1 MTAVNRLG
9 TAKQGWFGLVKFIY
23 MLVAFPLLL
32 VVGMV
37 TLFAMSSNRA
47 EAQIAGLH
55 LFSFVVWL
63 AILLPIGLFVK
74 GTLGRRKLLKK
85 ISSDLTNPSFFKPN
99 SEYEAFNEAAGKYL
113 GIDINNGTILYI
125 HRIRQGQVDVL
136 GLSMGDWTNREVEGN
151 MFRLYTKIPQL
162 PRIEISTPWAQRWF
176 DTLGAMEHKR
186 YDTPQPFKAYVN
198 DHIHLLE
205 HENKIHI
212 PKLA

>member
-1 MTAVNRLG
+1 MTVQRLK
-9 TAKQGWFGLVKFIY
+9 TAREGWFWIFKLVYGF
-23 MLVAFPLLL
+23 LAFPFLLFFSIA
-32 VVGMV
+32 MTSI
-37 TLFAMSSNRA
+37 TLSA
-47 EAQIAGLH
+47 ESEQRVAAYE
-55 LFSFVVWL
+55 VL
-63 AILLPIGLFVK
+63 AIASWVGVLFPIALLIK
-74 GTLGRRKLLKK
+74 GVFARRWLLKK
-85 ISSDLTNPSFFKPN
+85 ITSAVRDPLHFDPDSAHEMYHEGD
-99 SEYEAFNEAAGKYL
+99 GKYL

-136 GLSMGDWTNREVEGN
+136 GLSMGDWTNREVEGS

-205 HENKIHI
+205 HENKIQI

>member
-1 MTAVNRLG
+1 MTVQRMK
-9 TAKQGWFGLVKFIY
+9 TAREGWFWIIKIFYGIIAL
-23 MLVAFPLLL
+23 PTLLL
-32 VVGMV
+32 FGIGMLILNASRESRV
-37 TLFAMSSNRA
+37 PAYEVLAVLTWA
-47 EAQIAGLH
+47 
-55 LFSFVVWL
+55 
-63 AILLPIGLFVK
+63 AILIPVVIFVR
-74 GTLGRRKLLKK
+74 TVMSRRRLLKK
-85 ISSDLTNPSFFKPN
+85 LVSAIRDPLHFDPDNAH
-99 SEYEAFNEAAGKYL
+99 EMYHEGDGKYL

-162 PRIEISTPWAQRWF
+162 PRIEIATPWAQRWF

-198 DHIHLLE
+198 DHIDLLE
-205 HENKIHI
+205 LENKIHI